1 MEKVKWIV
9 VILILFMAAGAGVYC
24 WYLPQTH
31 AADENNEPAL
41 EEGQEYAYAKITSIL
56 GNEMTYVEL
65 EAQTVDFNDLRE
77 KGGAD
82 ENASGAKRDMAG
94 QREERV
100 SDGEKTSDGDMKN
113 MPTSGAEPNMEG
125 IPSSGTISNIERMPT
140 TGGESSM
147 EGIPTAAEVPNI
159 GNVPTT
165 GTMPDMEGI
174 PATGAMPDKGNMP
187 TNSAAARA
195 GRSGVQKNSAQ
206 DKTDYTQAA
215 AVMTY
220 SETDVTGQ
228 IQIPVGTEVETKLG
242 TVTTFSRLS
251 NGDIIKML
259 LQKDDTGS
267 NELMKIWIVE

>member
-9 VILILFMAAGAGVYC
+9 VILILFMVAGAGVYC
-24 WYLPQTH
+24 WYLPQAH

-65 EAQTVDFNDLRE
+65 EAQAVDFNDLRE
-77 KGGAD
+77 KDGAN

-100 SDGEKTSDGDMKN
+100 SDGDMQN
-113 MPTSGAEPNMEG
+113 
-125 IPSSGTISNIERMPT
+125 
-140 TGGESSM
+140 
-147 EGIPTAAEVPNI
+147 
-159 GNVPTT
+159 
-165 GTMPDMEGI
+165 I
-174 PATGAMPDKGNMP
+174 PAAGAMPA
-187 TNSAAARA
+187 NSAAARA
-195 GRSGVQKNSAQ
+195 GRSGVQKTPAQ
-206 DKTDYTQAA
+206 DKTDYTQA

-267 NELMKIWIVE
+267 SELMKIWIVE

>member
-9 VILILFMAAGAGVYC
+9 VIFILFMAAGAGVYC

-77 KGGAD
+77 KDGAN

-100 SDGEKTSDGDMKN
+100 SDGDMQN
-113 MPTSGAEPNMEG
+113 
-125 IPSSGTISNIERMPT
+125 
-140 TGGESSM
+140 
-147 EGIPTAAEVPNI
+147 
-159 GNVPTT
+159 
-165 GTMPDMEGI
+165 I
-174 PATGAMPDKGNMP
+174 PAAGAMPA
-187 TNSAAARA
+187 NSAAARA
-195 GRSGVQKNSAQ
+195 GRSGVQKTPAQ
-206 DKTDYTQAA
+206 DKTDYTQA

>member
-9 VILILFMAAGAGVYC
+9 VILILFMAAGAGIYC

-31 AADENNEPAL
+31 AADENNEPVL

-77 KGGAD
+77 KDGAN

-94 QREERV
+94 QREGRV
-100 SDGEKTSDGDMKN
+100 SDGDMQN
-113 MPTSGAEPNMEG
+113 
-125 IPSSGTISNIERMPT
+125 
-140 TGGESSM
+140 
-147 EGIPTAAEVPNI
+147 
-159 GNVPTT
+159 
-165 GTMPDMEGI
+165 I
-174 PATGAMPDKGNMP
+174 PAAGAMPA
-187 TNSAAARA
+187 NSAAARA
-195 GRSGVQKNSAQ
+195 GRSGVQKTSAQ
-206 DKTDYTQAA
+206 DKTDYTQA

>member
-9 VILILFMAAGAGVYC
+9 VILILFMAAGAGIYC

-31 AADENNEPAL
+31 AADENNEPVL

-77 KGGAD
+77 KDGAN

-100 SDGEKTSDGDMKN
+100 SDGDMQN
-113 MPTSGAEPNMEG
+113 
-125 IPSSGTISNIERMPT
+125 
-140 TGGESSM
+140 
-147 EGIPTAAEVPNI
+147 
-159 GNVPTT
+159 
-165 GTMPDMEGI
+165 I
-174 PATGAMPDKGNMP
+174 PAAGAMPA
-187 TNSAAARA
+187 NSAAARA
-195 GRSGVQKNSAQ
+195 GRSGVQKTSAQ
-206 DKTDYTQAA
+206 NKTDYTQA

>member
-9 VILILFMAAGAGVYC
+9 VIFILFMAAGAGVYC

-31 AADENNEPAL
+31 AADENNEPVL

-77 KGGAD
+77 KDGAN
-82 ENASGAKRDMAG
+82 ENASGGKRDMAG

-100 SDGEKTSDGDMKN
+100 SDGEKTSDGDMQN
-113 MPTSGAEPNMEG
+113 MPTA
-125 IPSSGTISNIERMPT
+125 
-140 TGGESSM
+140 
-147 EGIPTAAEVPNI
+147 
-159 GNVPTT
+159 
-165 GTMPDMEGI
+165 
-174 PATGAMPDKGNMP
+174 GAMPA
-187 TNSAAARA
+187 NSATARA

-206 DKTDYTQAA
+206 DKTDYTQA

>member
-65 EAQTVDFNDLRE
+65 EAQAVDFNDLRE
-77 KGGAD
+77 KDGAN

-100 SDGEKTSDGDMKN
+100 SDGDMPTDGDMQN

-174 PATGAMPDKGNMP
+174 PATGAMPA
-187 TNSAAARA
+187 NSAAARA
-195 GRSGVQKNSAQ
+195 GRSGVQKTPAQ
-206 DKTDYTQAA
+206 DKTDYTQA

-242 TVTTFSRLS
+242 TITTFSRLS

>member
-9 VILILFMAAGAGVYC
+9 VILILFMVAGAGVYC
-24 WYLPQTH
+24 WYLPQAH

-65 EAQTVDFNDLRE
+65 EAQAVDFNDLRE
-77 KGGAD
+77 KDGAN

-100 SDGEKTSDGDMKN
+100 SDGDMQN
-113 MPTSGAEPNMEG
+113 
-125 IPSSGTISNIERMPT
+125 
-140 TGGESSM
+140 
-147 EGIPTAAEVPNI
+147 
-159 GNVPTT
+159 
-165 GTMPDMEGI
+165 I
-174 PATGAMPDKGNMP
+174 PAAGAMPA
-187 TNSAAARA
+187 NSAAARA
-195 GRSGVQKNSAQ
+195 GRSGVQKTSAQ
-206 DKTDYTQAA
+206 DKTDYTQA

-267 NELMKIWIVE
+267 SELMKIWIVE

>member
-31 AADENNEPAL
+31 AADENNEPVL

-65 EAQTVDFNDLRE
+65 EAQAVDFNDLRE

-100 SDGEKTSDGDMKN
+100 SDGDMQN
-113 MPTSGAEPNMEG
+113 
-125 IPSSGTISNIERMPT
+125 
-140 TGGESSM
+140 
-147 EGIPTAAEVPNI
+147 
-159 GNVPTT
+159 
-165 GTMPDMEGI
+165 I

-206 DKTDYTQAA
+206 DKTDYTQA

>member
-31 AADENNEPAL
+31 AADENNEPVL

-65 EAQTVDFNDLRE
+65 EAQAVDFNDLRE
-77 KGGAD
+77 KDGAN

-100 SDGEKTSDGDMKN
+100 SDGDMQN
-113 MPTSGAEPNMEG
+113 
-125 IPSSGTISNIERMPT
+125 
-140 TGGESSM
+140 
-147 EGIPTAAEVPNI
+147 
-159 GNVPTT
+159 
-165 GTMPDMEGI
+165 I
-174 PATGAMPDKGNMP
+174 PAAGAMPA
-187 TNSAAARA
+187 NSAAARA
-195 GRSGVQKNSAQ
+195 GRSGVQKTPAQ
-206 DKTDYTQAA
+206 DKTDYTQA

-228 IQIPVGTEVETKLG
+228 MQIPVGTEVETKLG
-242 TVTTFSRLS
+242 TITTFSRLS

-267 NELMKIWIVE
+267 SELMKIWIVE

>member
-65 EAQTVDFNDLRE
+65 EAQAVDFNDLRE
-77 KGGAD
+77 KDGAN

-100 SDGEKTSDGDMKN
+100 SDGDMQN
-113 MPTSGAEPNMEG
+113 
-125 IPSSGTISNIERMPT
+125 
-140 TGGESSM
+140 
-147 EGIPTAAEVPNI
+147 
-159 GNVPTT
+159 
-165 GTMPDMEGI
+165 I
-174 PATGAMPDKGNMP
+174 PAAGAMPA
-187 TNSAAARA
+187 NSAAARA
-195 GRSGVQKNSAQ
+195 GRSGVQKTPAQ
-206 DKTDYTQAA
+206 DKTDYTQA

-228 IQIPVGTEVETKLG
+228 IQIPVGTEVEKKLV
-242 TVTTFSRLS
+242 TITTFSRLS

-267 NELMKIWIVE
+267 SELMKIWIVE

>member
-24 WYLPQTH
+24 WYLPQAH
-31 AADENNEPAL
+31 AADENNEPVL

-65 EAQTVDFNDLRE
+65 EAQTMDFNDLRE
-77 KGGAD
+77 NGGGKRARGAD
-82 ENASGAKRDMAG
+82 ENASGGKRDMAG

-100 SDGEKTSDGDMKN
+100 SDGDMQN
-113 MPTSGAEPNMEG
+113 MP
-125 IPSSGTISNIERMPT
+125 
-140 TGGESSM
+140 
-147 EGIPTAAEVPNI
+147 AA
-159 GNVPTT
+159 
-165 GTMPDMEGI
+165 
-174 PATGAMPDKGNMP
+174 GAMPA
-187 TNSAAARA
+187 NSADARA
-195 GRSGVQKNSAQ
+195 GRSGVQKTPAQ
-206 DKTDYTQAA
+206 DKTDYTQA

>member
-65 EAQTVDFNDLRE
+65 EAQAVDFNDLRE
-77 KGGAD
+77 KDGAN

-100 SDGEKTSDGDMKN
+100 SDGEKTSDGDMQN
-113 MPTSGAEPNMEG
+113 MP
-125 IPSSGTISNIERMPT
+125 
-140 TGGESSM
+140 
-147 EGIPTAAEVPNI
+147 AA
-159 GNVPTT
+159 
-165 GTMPDMEGI
+165 
-174 PATGAMPDKGNMP
+174 GAMPA
-187 TNSAAARA
+187 NSAAARA

-206 DKTDYTQAA
+206 DKTDYTQA

>member
-65 EAQTVDFNDLRE
+65 EAQAVDFNDLRE
-77 KGGAD
+77 KDGAN

-100 SDGEKTSDGDMKN
+100 ADGEKTSDGDMQN
-113 MPTSGAEPNMEG
+113 MP
-125 IPSSGTISNIERMPT
+125 
-140 TGGESSM
+140 
-147 EGIPTAAEVPNI
+147 AA
-159 GNVPTT
+159 
-165 GTMPDMEGI
+165 
-174 PATGAMPDKGNMP
+174 GAMPA
-187 TNSAAARA
+187 NSAAARA

-206 DKTDYTQAA
+206 DKTDYTQA

-242 TVTTFSRLS
+242 TITTFSRLS
-251 NGDIIKML
+251 NGDIIKIL

-267 NELMKIWIVE
+267 SELMKIWIVE

>member
-1 MEKVKWIV
+1 MEKVKWII

-65 EAQTVDFNDLRE
+65 EAQAVDFNDLRE
-77 KGGAD
+77 KDGAN

-100 SDGEKTSDGDMKN
+100 SDGEKTSDGDMQN
-113 MPTSGAEPNMEG
+113 MP
-125 IPSSGTISNIERMPT
+125 
-140 TGGESSM
+140 
-147 EGIPTAAEVPNI
+147 AA
-159 GNVPTT
+159 
-165 GTMPDMEGI
+165 
-174 PATGAMPDKGNMP
+174 GAMPA
-187 TNSAAARA
+187 NSAAARA

-206 DKTDYTQAA
+206 DKTDYTQA

-267 NELMKIWIVE
+267 NELRKIWIVE

>member
-9 VILILFMAAGAGVYC
+9 VILILFMAAGAGIYC

-31 AADENNEPAL
+31 AADENNEPVL

-65 EAQTVDFNDLRE
+65 EAQAVDFNDLRE
-77 KGGAD
+77 KDGAN

-100 SDGEKTSDGDMKN
+100 SDGDMQN
-113 MPTSGAEPNMEG
+113 
-125 IPSSGTISNIERMPT
+125 
-140 TGGESSM
+140 
-147 EGIPTAAEVPNI
+147 
-159 GNVPTT
+159 
-165 GTMPDMEGI
+165 I
-174 PATGAMPDKGNMP
+174 PAAGAMPA
-187 TNSAAARA
+187 NSAAARA
-195 GRSGVQKNSAQ
+195 GRSGVQKTSAQ
-206 DKTDYTQAA
+206 DKTDYTQA

-267 NELMKIWIVE
+267 SELMKIWIVE

>member
-9 VILILFMAAGAGVYC
+9 VIFILFMAAGAGVYC

-31 AADENNEPAL
+31 AADENNEPVL

-77 KGGAD
+77 KGGGKRARGAD
-82 ENASGAKRDMAG
+82 ENASGGKRDMAG

-100 SDGEKTSDGDMKN
+100 SDGEMPTDGDMQN
-113 MPTSGAEPNMEG
+113 MPT
-125 IPSSGTISNIERMPT
+125 
-140 TGGESSM
+140 
-147 EGIPTAAEVPNI
+147 V
-159 GNVPTT
+159 
-165 GTMPDMEGI
+165 
-174 PATGAMPDKGNMP
+174 GAMPA
-187 TNSAAARA
+187 NSADARA
-195 GRSGVQKNSAQ
+195 GRSGVQKTPAQ
-206 DKTDYTQAA
+206 DKTDYTQA

>member
-9 VILILFMAAGAGVYC
+9 VILILFMVAGAGVYC
-24 WYLPQTH
+24 WYLPQAH

-65 EAQTVDFNDLRE
+65 EAQAVDFNDLRE
-77 KGGAD
+77 KDGAN

-100 SDGEKTSDGDMKN
+100 SDGDMQN
-113 MPTSGAEPNMEG
+113 
-125 IPSSGTISNIERMPT
+125 
-140 TGGESSM
+140 
-147 EGIPTAAEVPNI
+147 
-159 GNVPTT
+159 
-165 GTMPDMEGI
+165 I
-174 PATGAMPDKGNMP
+174 PAAGAMPA
-187 TNSAAARA
+187 NSAAARA
-195 GRSGVQKNSAQ
+195 GRSGVQKTSAQ
-206 DKTDYTQAA
+206 DKTDYTQA

-228 IQIPVGTEVETKLG
+228 MQIPVGTEVETKLG
-242 TVTTFSRLS
+242 TITTFSRLS

>member
-9 VILILFMAAGAGVYC
+9 VILILFMAAGAGIYC

-31 AADENNEPAL
+31 AADENNEPVL

-77 KGGAD
+77 KDGAN

-100 SDGEKTSDGDMKN
+100 SDGEKTSDGDMQN
-113 MPTSGAEPNMEG
+113 MP
-125 IPSSGTISNIERMPT
+125 
-140 TGGESSM
+140 
-147 EGIPTAAEVPNI
+147 AA
-159 GNVPTT
+159 
-165 GTMPDMEGI
+165 
-174 PATGAMPDKGNMP
+174 GAMPA
-187 TNSAAARA
+187 NSAAARA

-206 DKTDYTQAA
+206 DKTDYTQA

>member
-9 VILILFMAAGAGVYC
+9 VILILFMVAGAGVYC
-24 WYLPQTH
+24 WYLPQAH

-65 EAQTVDFNDLRE
+65 EAQAVDFNDLRE
-77 KGGAD
+77 KDGAN

-100 SDGEKTSDGDMKN
+100 SDGDMQN
-113 MPTSGAEPNMEG
+113 
-125 IPSSGTISNIERMPT
+125 
-140 TGGESSM
+140 
-147 EGIPTAAEVPNI
+147 
-159 GNVPTT
+159 
-165 GTMPDMEGI
+165 I
-174 PATGAMPDKGNMP
+174 PAAGAMPA
-187 TNSAAARA
+187 NSAAARA
-195 GRSGVQKNSAQ
+195 GRSGVQKTSAQ
-206 DKTDYTQAA
+206 DKTDYTQA

>member
-24 WYLPQTH
+24 LYLPQTH

-65 EAQTVDFNDLRE
+65 EAQAVDFNDLRE
-77 KGGAD
+77 KDGAN

-100 SDGEKTSDGDMKN
+100 SDGEKTSDGDMQN
-113 MPTSGAEPNMEG
+113 MP
-125 IPSSGTISNIERMPT
+125 
-140 TGGESSM
+140 
-147 EGIPTAAEVPNI
+147 AA
-159 GNVPTT
+159 
-165 GTMPDMEGI
+165 
-174 PATGAMPDKGNMP
+174 GAMPA
-187 TNSAAARA
+187 NSAAARA

-206 DKTDYTQAA
+206 DKTDYTQA

-242 TVTTFSRLS
+242 TITTFSRLS
-251 NGDIIKML
+251 NGDIIKIL

-267 NELMKIWIVE
+267 SELMKIWIVE

>member
-9 VILILFMAAGAGVYC
+9 VILILFMAAGAGIYC

-31 AADENNEPAL
+31 AADENNEPVL

-77 KGGAD
+77 KDGAN

-100 SDGEKTSDGDMKN
+100 SDGDMQN
-113 MPTSGAEPNMEG
+113 
-125 IPSSGTISNIERMPT
+125 
-140 TGGESSM
+140 
-147 EGIPTAAEVPNI
+147 
-159 GNVPTT
+159 
-165 GTMPDMEGI
+165 I
-174 PATGAMPDKGNMP
+174 PAAGAMPA
-187 TNSAAARA
+187 NSAAARA
-195 GRSGVQKNSAQ
+195 GRSGVQKTPAQ
-206 DKTDYTQAA
+206 DKTDYTQA

-267 NELMKIWIVE
+267 SELMKIWIVE

>member
-65 EAQTVDFNDLRE
+65 EAQAVDFNDLRE
-77 KGGAD
+77 KDGAN

-100 SDGEKTSDGDMKN
+100 SDGDMQN
-113 MPTSGAEPNMEG
+113 
-125 IPSSGTISNIERMPT
+125 
-140 TGGESSM
+140 
-147 EGIPTAAEVPNI
+147 
-159 GNVPTT
+159 
-165 GTMPDMEGI
+165 I
-174 PATGAMPDKGNMP
+174 PAAGAMPA
-187 TNSAAARA
+187 NSAAARA
-195 GRSGVQKNSAQ
+195 GRSGVQKTPAQ
-206 DKTDYTQAA
+206 DKTDYTQA

-242 TVTTFSRLS
+242 TITTFSRLS

>member
-9 VILILFMAAGAGVYC
+9 VILILFMVAGAGVYC
-24 WYLPQTH
+24 WYLPQAH

-65 EAQTVDFNDLRE
+65 EAQAVDFNDLRE
-77 KGGAD
+77 KDGAN

-100 SDGEKTSDGDMKN
+100 SDGEKTSDGDMQN
-113 MPTSGAEPNMEG
+113 MP
-125 IPSSGTISNIERMPT
+125 
-140 TGGESSM
+140 
-147 EGIPTAAEVPNI
+147 AA
-159 GNVPTT
+159 
-165 GTMPDMEGI
+165 
-174 PATGAMPDKGNMP
+174 GAMPA
-187 TNSAAARA
+187 NSAAARA

-206 DKTDYTQAA
+206 DKTDYTQA

-242 TVTTFSRLS
+242 TITTFSRLS

-267 NELMKIWIVE
+267 SELMKIWIVE

>member
-9 VILILFMAAGAGVYC
+9 VIFILFMAAGAGVYC

-31 AADENNEPAL
+31 AADENNEPVL

-77 KGGAD
+77 KGGAN

-100 SDGEKTSDGDMKN
+100 SDGDMQN
-113 MPTSGAEPNMEG
+113 
-125 IPSSGTISNIERMPT
+125 
-140 TGGESSM
+140 
-147 EGIPTAAEVPNI
+147 
-159 GNVPTT
+159 
-165 GTMPDMEGI
+165 I
-174 PATGAMPDKGNMP
+174 PATGAMPA
-187 TNSAAARA
+187 NSATARA
-195 GRSGVQKNSAQ
+195 DRSCVQKTPAQ
-206 DKTDYTQAA
+206 DKTDYTQA

-228 IQIPVGTEVETKLG
+228 MQIPVGTEVETKLG
-242 TVTTFSRLS
+242 TITTFSRLS

-267 NELMKIWIVE
+267 SELMKIWIVE

>member
-56 GNEMTYVEL
+56 GNEMTFVEL
-65 EAQTVDFNDLRE
+65 EAQAVDFNDLRE
-77 KGGAD
+77 KDGAN

-100 SDGEKTSDGDMKN
+100 SDGDMQN
-113 MPTSGAEPNMEG
+113 
-125 IPSSGTISNIERMPT
+125 
-140 TGGESSM
+140 
-147 EGIPTAAEVPNI
+147 
-159 GNVPTT
+159 
-165 GTMPDMEGI
+165 I
-174 PATGAMPDKGNMP
+174 PAAGAMPA
-187 TNSAAARA
+187 NSAAARA
-195 GRSGVQKNSAQ
+195 GRSGVQKTPAQ
-206 DKTDYTQAA
+206 DKTDYTQA

-242 TVTTFSRLS
+242 TITTFSRLS

>member
-1 MEKVKWIV
+1 
-9 VILILFMAAGAGVYC
+9 
-24 WYLPQTH
+24 
-31 AADENNEPAL
+31 
-41 EEGQEYAYAKITSIL
+41 
-56 GNEMTYVEL
+56 
-65 EAQTVDFNDLRE
+65 
-77 KGGAD
+77 
-82 ENASGAKRDMAG
+82 
-94 QREERV
+94 
-100 SDGEKTSDGDMKN
+100 
-113 MPTSGAEPNMEG
+113 
-125 IPSSGTISNIERMPT
+125 
-140 TGGESSM
+140 M

-165 GTMPDMEGI
+165 GTMPEMEGI
-174 PATGAMPDKGNMP
+174 PATGAMPA
-187 TNSAAARA
+187 NSAAARA
-195 GRSGVQKNSAQ
+195 GRSGVQKTPVQ
-206 DKTDYTQAA
+206 DKTDYTQA

>member
-77 KGGAD
+77 KDGAN

-100 SDGEKTSDGDMKN
+100 SDGDMQN
-113 MPTSGAEPNMEG
+113 
-125 IPSSGTISNIERMPT
+125 
-140 TGGESSM
+140 
-147 EGIPTAAEVPNI
+147 
-159 GNVPTT
+159 
-165 GTMPDMEGI
+165 I
-174 PATGAMPDKGNMP
+174 PAAGAMPA
-187 TNSAAARA
+187 NSAAARA
-195 GRSGVQKNSAQ
+195 GRSGVQKTPAQ
-206 DKTDYTQAA
+206 DKTDYTQA